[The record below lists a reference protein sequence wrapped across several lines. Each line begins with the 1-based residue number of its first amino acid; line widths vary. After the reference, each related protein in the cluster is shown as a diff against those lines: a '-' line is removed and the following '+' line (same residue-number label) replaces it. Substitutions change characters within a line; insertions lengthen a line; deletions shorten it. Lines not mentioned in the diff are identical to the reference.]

1 MKILVTV
8 LARGGSKEV
17 KDKNIRNLAGKPLI
31 AHTIEQVIAWEKY
44 DEFIV
49 STDSRK
55 IAEIAERLGADVPFK
70 RPAELAGDK
79 TGKLAALRHALIESE
94 KYYNKE
100 FDIVFDLDATA
111 PIRIVNDM
119 DNIVEL
125 FLEKMPDS
133 VFSVVKSHKN
143 PYFNM
148 VEENPDGT
156 VSLCKKMSGDIKCR
170 QDAPKVYDMNASM
183 YVYKRDFILDPS
195 TVLPYSGQTYIYE
208 MSKLSGFD
216 IDREIDFKLVELIIN
231 EELYQ

>member
-100 FDIVFDLDATA
+100 FDIVFDIA
-111 PIRIVNDM
+111 
-119 DNIVEL
+119 
-125 FLEKMPDS
+125 
-133 VFSVVKSHKN
+133 
-143 PYFNM
+143 
-148 VEENPDGT
+148 DGT
-156 VSLCKKMSGDIKCR
+156 GKGE
-170 QDAPKVYDMNASM
+170 
-183 YVYKRDFILDPS
+183 
-195 TVLPYSGQTYIYE
+195 G
-208 MSKLSGFD
+208 
-216 IDREIDFKLVELIIN
+216 LVF
-231 EELYQ
+231 